1 MSMSMPLRVS
11 DDAPGLSD
19 LRDGLGDDLGVTL
32 LHRRR
37 DVDVEAVG
45 ADDRAGVVEDLVT
58 HHDDM
63 VDLAVGVDDAVPG
76 GEGAR
81 RPADLVQCG
90 GDLAVVLR
98 MFVRENQVGCRLDAA
113 RLVAVHPLD
122 LGRPLPAFVGEVEL
136 ERSDSL
142 GISAGERV
150 LDGRLPPEFA
160 QLIGHDWQISLLT
173 CAKVLQLA

>member
-1 MSMSMPLRVS
+1 M
-11 DDAPGLSD
+11 A
-19 LRDGLGDDLGVTL
+19 L

-45 ADDRAGVVEDLVT
+45 PDDRASVVEHLVT
-58 HHDDM
+58 HDDDV

-90 GDLAVVLR
+90 GDLAVVVR
-98 MFVRENQVGCRLDAA
+98 VFVREDQIGGRLDAA

-136 ERSDSL
+136 ERTDSL
-142 GISAGERV
+142 RISAGQRV
-150 LDGRLPPEFA
+150 LDGRLPPSSA
-160 QLIGHDWQISLLT
+160 SSSVMIAD
-173 CAKVLQLA
+173 